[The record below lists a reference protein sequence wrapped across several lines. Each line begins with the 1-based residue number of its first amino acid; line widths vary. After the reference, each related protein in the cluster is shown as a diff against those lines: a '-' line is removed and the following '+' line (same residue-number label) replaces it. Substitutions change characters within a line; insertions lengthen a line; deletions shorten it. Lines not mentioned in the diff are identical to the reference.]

1 MAKIMLIDS
10 SHESRLELKSF
21 LLTHN
26 HDIVYETHDGFEAI
40 ERYFLIKPEII
51 FLDLMMNNYDGL
63 EILKKIKQKDP
74 SSKIIILT
82 SNDKMNILEE
92 CIKFGSLVFI
102 SKPLN
107 FEDILSTIS
116 FVNEI
121 NLLQSS

>member
-1 MAKIMLIDS
+1 MLIDS

-26 HDIVYETHDGFEAI
+26 HDVLYETHDNFEAI
-40 ERYFLIKPEII
+40 KRYFLIKPEII

-63 EILKKIKQKDP
+63 ETLKKIKQKDP

-82 SNDKMNILEE
+82 SNDKMSILEE
-92 CIKFGSLVFI
+92 CIKFGSLAFI
-102 SKPLN
+102 SKPFN

>member
-10 SHESRLELKSF
+10 SHESRLELKYF
-21 LLTHN
+21 LLAHN
-26 HDIVYETHDGFEAI
+26 HDIVYETHNGFEAI
-40 ERYFLIKPEII
+40 ERYYLIRPEIV

-63 EILKKIKQKDP
+63 EILKKLKQKDP
-74 SSKIIILT
+74 SSKIIMLT

-92 CIKFGSLVFI
+92 CVKFGSLAFI

-116 FVNEI
+116 FVDEI
-121 NLLQSS
+121 NLLQLS

>member
-1 MAKIMLIDS
+1 MLIDS

-21 LLTHN
+21 LLAHN
-26 HDIVYETHDGFEAI
+26 HDVLYETHDNFEAI
-40 ERYFLIKPEII
+40 KRYFLIKPEII

-63 EILKKIKQKDP
+63 ETLKKIKQKDP

-82 SNDKMNILEE
+82 SNDKMSILEE
-92 CIKFGSLVFI
+92 CIKFGSLAFI
-102 SKPLN
+102 SKPFN

>member
-21 LLTHN
+21 LLAHN
-26 HDIVYETHDGFEAI
+26 HDVVYETHDGFEAI

-74 SSKIIILT
+74 FSNIIILT
-82 SNDKMNILEE
+82 SNDKMNIIEE
-92 CIKFGSLVFI
+92 CIKLGSLAFV

-121 NLLQSS
+121 NLLQLS